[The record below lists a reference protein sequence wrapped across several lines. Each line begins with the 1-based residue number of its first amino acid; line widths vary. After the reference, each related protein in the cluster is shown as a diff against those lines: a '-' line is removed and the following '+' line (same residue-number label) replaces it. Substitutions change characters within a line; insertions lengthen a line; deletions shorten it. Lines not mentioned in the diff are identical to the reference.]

1 MSNGFQPDGEARA
14 RPPRPYLFLL
24 ILSLLLVA
32 PLTTLRSQAEEQRAS
47 PKKMR
52 QELVDPT
59 TLIDSWK
66 NAEQDTNSIP
76 DELRQVYETA
86 KDQWNNDA
94 YRAQL
99 FKTVKPVKHGEWVP
113 LQIGDRIIEPWEDVE
128 VFGREIGR
136 IGLSC
141 HWEEYYDRTTGL
153 KVIVPDIA
161 TMIWIAAT
169 GTVPWDTGKDVQ
181 LNFYANINDE
191 NILLAA
197 QLLRKVILNINEEP
211 DYLRKDAG
219 RGELRSVFLMAQQF
233 ARMKLNNLFNSSM
246 TFVYASPGDSSVTP
260 TPPPRTETPVTAVPN
275 SSTPTPTASV
285 TRKAT
290 SDICPDPPCTT
301 ATPTTTVTHTPTNT
315 PTVTP
320 TITLTPVPPTREIT
334 ATPATPVVPTPQKE
348 SLPAVYEVQ
357 DKFKV
362 EFWPPYPLVIGQDYK
377 GDQWIRRGVDYRI
390 TIRIPAWMPALK
402 DNCPFCYGKIGD
414 MGPCKDGWG
423 YTPDRAIIHPV
434 PGPGGSYVRY
444 RRVTGLYIEA
454 RLRPE
459 SVAWIQGELARKY
472 PGAKVYQE
480 LYVLADWRDPEGLR
494 PGMRLG
500 PERNLVVESVRDIA
514 QNGRY
519 YTEVVLRQGPGP
531 EPGNP
536 QGRSPWSSERH
547 DPNRPTSVQFRDP
560 GNYDFVVRVTS
571 RVPQSAG
578 CPEPEL
584 PGGVAKTGEECWS
597 RPGPDDPW
605 NPYFGPCERMRESIQ
620 EEFRPNQPIVVYLVD
635 TTLLGSW

>member
-1 MSNGFQPDGEARA
+1 MHLKPICILAALVALLVVGVVFADGPGDTSTWRGWVPSEDWRPFDFADGYVARATFVEVSGTTNGPFSNSTAAVDLNRDSWNEWAANQGIKPDSFQIVGWYGLQVKPEDRAESESFVVPLVPVIQASNGQKYVMSSGPTLHLWQSYIGGYRSEYVDAWWIYDYIEITRTEGRGLHTSEDLYGFESVSATAFMGWLSRMQQSTLGTEQVQDIMRWYDWSTLWQGEATDFYLIPVNNVPKT
-14 RPPRPYLFLL
+14 PP
-24 ILSLLLVA
+24 
-32 PLTTLRSQAEEQRAS
+32 
-47 PKKMR
+47 
-52 QELVDPT
+52 
-59 TLIDSWK
+59 
-66 NAEQDTNSIP
+66 
-76 DELRQVYETA
+76 
-86 KDQWNNDA
+86 
-94 YRAQL
+94 
-99 FKTVKPVKHGEWVP
+99 
-113 LQIGDRIIEPWEDVE
+113 EP
-128 VFGREIGR
+128 
-136 IGLSC
+136 
-141 HWEEYYDRTTGL
+141 
-153 KVIVPDIA
+153 
-161 TMIWIAAT
+161 
-169 GTVPWDTGKDVQ
+169 
-181 LNFYANINDE
+181 
-191 NILLAA
+191 
-197 QLLRKVILNINEEP
+197 
-211 DYLRKDAG
+211 
-219 RGELRSVFLMAQQF
+219 
-233 ARMKLNNLFNSSM
+233 
-246 TFVYASPGDSSVTP
+246 P
-260 TPPPRTETPVTAVPN
+260 TPSPEPPTPEK
-275 SSTPTPTASV
+275 SDTPKSLTPTASA

-315 PTVTP
+315 PTATP
-320 TITLTPVPPTREIT
+320 TITRTPVTPTREIT

-362 EFWPPYPLVIGQDYK
+362 EFWPPFPLVVGQDRK
-377 GDQWIRRGVDYRI
+377 GDLWIRRGVDYRI
-390 TIRIPAWMPALK
+390 TLRIPAWMPALK

-414 MGPCKDGWG
+414 MGPCEDGWG

-571 RVPQSAG
+571 QVPQSAG

-597 RPGPDDPW
+597 RLGPDDPW
-605 NPYFGPCERMRESIQ
+605 NPYFGPCERMREPIQ
-620 EEFRPNQPIVVYLVD
+620 EEFRPNQPLVVYLVD

>member
-1 MSNGFQPDGEARA
+1 MIALAGLFVTSQGSTVLAEQKLPVERVVIPVDGSGAPPPPIPQDWLQERGVNNLTLKAIAGWYAPQGTGDWMSPTQPTMWGWGIALIFEGDNGKQYIVTNDTKANQDIGGYKMKAVEGRIAEFLGISRMRPDAPHWVMGQSRQEGLDSSYSAFAAYVAGALERAGLPLSPGEAMRLGLAADPGRA
-14 RPPRPYLFLL
+14 TNPRSWAVVEVTGIATPVSPP
-24 ILSLLLVA
+24 
-32 PLTTLRSQAEEQRAS
+32 QS
-47 PKKMR
+47 PK
-52 QELVDPT
+52 
-59 TLIDSWK
+59 
-66 NAEQDTNSIP
+66 
-76 DELRQVYETA
+76 
-86 KDQWNNDA
+86 
-94 YRAQL
+94 
-99 FKTVKPVKHGEWVP
+99 
-113 LQIGDRIIEPWEDVE
+113 
-128 VFGREIGR
+128 
-136 IGLSC
+136 
-141 HWEEYYDRTTGL
+141 
-153 KVIVPDIA
+153 
-161 TMIWIAAT
+161 
-169 GTVPWDTGKDVQ
+169 
-181 LNFYANINDE
+181 
-191 NILLAA
+191 
-197 QLLRKVILNINEEP
+197 
-211 DYLRKDAG
+211 
-219 RGELRSVFLMAQQF
+219 
-233 ARMKLNNLFNSSM
+233 
-246 TFVYASPGDSSVTP
+246 TP
-260 TPPPRTETPVTAVPN
+260 TPEKSDTPN
-275 SSTPTPTASV
+275 SLTPTASA

-290 SDICPDPPCTT
+290 PDICPDPPCTT
-301 ATPTTTVTHTPTNT
+301 ATPTTTVTHTPTHTPTNT
-315 PTVTP
+315 PTATP
-320 TITLTPVPPTREIT
+320 TITRTPVTPTREIT
-334 ATPATPVVPTPQKE
+334 ATPATPIVPTPQKE

-362 EFWPPYPLVIGQDYK
+362 EFWPPFPLVVGQDRK
-377 GDQWIRRGVDYRI
+377 GDLWIRRGVDYRI
-390 TIRIPAWMPALK
+390 TLRIPAWMPALK
-402 DNCPFCYGKIGD
+402 DNCPFCCGKIGD
-414 MGPCKDGWG
+414 MGPCEDGWG

-571 RVPQSAG
+571 QVPQSAG

-597 RPGPDDPW
+597 RLGPDDPW
-605 NPYFGPCERMRESIQ
+605 NPYFGPCERMREPIQ
-620 EEFRPNQPIVVYLVD
+620 EEFRPNQPLVVYLVD
-635 TTLLGSW
+635 TTLLDSW